1 MLCLCALFVCSVWN
15 CQPSFAAFV
24 DGQEDVDLEEE
35 DVAVVEGDD
44 DLAMQ
49 AGGDVDPRSP
59 FFY

>member
-35 DVAVVEGDD
+35 DVAVVEGD
-44 DLAMQ
+44 L
-49 AGGDVDPRSP
+49 SLIHI
-59 FFY
+59 